1 MLLFSYFIS
10 NFESTHFFRL
20 FNAIIQNVQIMKQ
33 YEVDDK
39 FLKSRFSLNCN
50 GRLVDLSHPVVMG
63 IINVTP
69 DSFYEQSRVASI
81 DAVLKRVEQVLN
93 EGGAMIDVGAY
104 SSRPGADHVSEE
116 EEADR
121 LWPVLSAI
129 RKHWPDVLIS
139 LDTFRGRIA
148 EKAVDTYGVD
158 VINDISAGQLDNS
171 MFKTIA
177 RLNVPYVL
185 MHIQGDPQNMQ
196 KNPQYKNVT
205 GDVVLF
211 LAEKI
216 EQLREL
222 GVSDIMVDPGFG
234 FGKTIDHNY
243 QLLYDLEQFRMFELP
258 LLVGFSRKSMIYR
271 FLGGDPDASLN
282 GTTVLNTLALGKGA
296 NILRVHDVKE
306 AVECVKLVAK
316 TAQSF

>member
-1 MLLFSYFIS
+1 MFSHFIS
-10 NFESTHFFRL
+10 NFESTQFFKL
-20 FNAIIQNVQIMKQ
+20 FCAIIQKVQIIKQ
-33 YEVDDK
+33 NEVDNK
-39 FLKSRFSLNCN
+39 FLKSGFSLNCN
-50 GRLVDLSHPVVMG
+50 GRLVELDQPVVMG

-69 DSFYEQSRVASI
+69 DSFYEQSRVESV
-81 DAVLKRVEQVLN
+81 DGVLKRVEQVLE
-93 EGGAMIDVGAY
+93 EGGEMIDIGAY
-104 SSRPGADHVSEE
+104 SSRPGADQVTEE
-116 EEADR
+116 EEAGR

-129 RKHWPDVLIS
+129 RKHWPDLLIS

-148 EKAVDTYGVD
+148 EKAVDTFGVD
-158 VINDISAGQLDNS
+158 IINDISGGQLDDS
-171 MFKTIA
+171 MFETIA
-177 RLNVPYVL
+177 RLKVPYVL

-196 KNPQYKNVT
+196 KNPRYKNVT

-211 LAEKI
+211 LAQKI
-216 EQLREL
+216 DRLREL
-222 GVSDIMVDPGFG
+222 GVSDIIVDPGFG

-243 QLLYDLEQFRMFELP
+243 QLLHDLEQFKMFELP

-271 FLGGDPDASLN
+271 FLGGGPDASLN
-282 GTTVLNTLALGKGA
+282 GTTVINTLAVSRGA